1 MTNSETSYAP
11 IKFTDR
17 IQSLD
22 IMRGIVLFGIL
33 LMNINGMGLAR
44 AYEDPTVSGG
54 STGLNLYT
62 WIATNMFFEG
72 TMRGLFSLL
81 FGVGMFVLLDRLQ
94 KKGAGINSANI
105 YFRRVTWLL
114 VFGLIHGYLLLWTGE
129 ILYNYALMGFIV
141 FSFRNMAPK
150 KLILIAAFLFSA
162 GALWTYADHKS
173 NVKFAEEVTM
183 AGTFKAEGK
192 ALTKELKE
200 ADEKWQKRQEERSP
214 SAIEEYNTNMHK
226 NYLHLVGFLS
236 AKNTASNQ
244 HDPYRYD
251 PFDVLSMMLLGIALF
266 KLNILSAQKSY
277 KFYVIMAMIGYGI
290 GISVNYYEVTS
301 IMNSNFSFLGFS
313 KSYLTYDAGR
323 VPVAMGHVAMIMLL
337 CKLPVLNWLKIPLA
351 AVGKMA
357 LTNYI
362 MHSVIAMFFFT
373 GVGFSMFGKL
383 ERHELLYVVFSIWL
397 FQMIISPIWLKHFQ
411 FGPIEWLWRN
421 LSYQKIHS
429 FRKVRPGQQND
440 YDLLKNVD
448 VEPEQKDL
456 KTPVL

>member
-1 MTNSETSYAP
+1 MISSNTSFSP
-11 IKFTDR
+11 LKLSDR

-33 LMNINGMGLAR
+33 LMNINGMGLAH
-44 AYEDPTVSGG
+44 AYSDPTVAGG

-105 YFRRVTWLL
+105 YFRRVTWML
-114 VFGLIHGYLLLWTGE
+114 VFGLVHAYLLLWTGE
-129 ILYNYALMGFIV
+129 ILYNYALMGFLV
-141 FSFRNMAPK
+141 FSFRNMTPK
-150 KLILIAAFLFSA
+150 KLIIIAAFLFSA
-162 GALWTYADHKS
+162 GALWNYANYKS
-173 NVKFAEEVTM
+173 DLKFAEQVTM
-183 AGTFKAEGK
+183 ASTFKAEGK
-192 ALTKELKE
+192 PLTKELKE
-200 ADEKWQKRQEERSP
+200 ADEKWQRRQEERSP
-214 SAIEEYNTNMHK
+214 AAIEEYNTNMHK
-226 NYLHLVGFLS
+226 SYFHLVAFL
-236 AKNTASNQ
+236 APINTAYNQ
-244 HDPYRYD
+244 QDPYRYD

-266 KLNILSAQKSY
+266 KLNVLSAQKSY
-277 KFYVIMAMIGYGI
+277 KFYGIMALIGYGI
-290 GISVNYYEVTS
+290 GLSVNFYEVAT

-323 VPVAMGHVAMIMLL
+323 VPVAMGHVAMIMIL
-337 CKLPVLNWLKIPLA
+337 CKLPILNWLKSRLA

-373 GVGFSMFGKL
+373 GVGLGMFGKL
-383 ERHELLYVVFSIWL
+383 QRHELLYVVFSIWI
-397 FQMIISPIWLKHFQ
+397 FQLIISPIWLKYFQ
-411 FGPIEWLWRN
+411 FGPIEWMWRN

-429 FRKVRPGQQND
+429 FRKSKPGEPNS

-448 VEPEQKDL
+448 VEPVQKDF
-456 KTPVL
+456 KSPVL